1 MELDRSF
8 ALQLKTVQGNSL
20 KSLFEVL
27 KELLNDVNIVADPT
41 GIKIIAL
48 DSAQVTLCHCFLESS
63 SFEVFHCPTPLV
75 IGVNV
80 QNMYKLLK
88 PASSQ
93 DTLTMQIDEA
103 ASNDLEIII
112 QNSEKKSKTFF
123 KLKLLDIDDERV
135 GIPNVEMTTCIT
147 MASGDF
153 QRLIRDMLTIG
164 NVLRI
169 KVTREEV
176 VFETAGDFCQ
186 PAHRPGDVRGD
197 HHRRE
202 RGRDRPPVLV
212 EAALAVLQSP
222 DPQHDLQLVASSQL
236 PTHHPVRDREPRA
249 AETDPLP
256 KVGVNGST
264 DPIWSTFSECV
275 GLRGKAC
282 ERTDVKLGPFL
293 LGIDTR

>member
-1 MELDRSF
+1 MEPDRSF

-27 KELLNDVNIVADPT
+27 KELLNDVNIVADPS

-48 DSAQVTLCHCFLESS
+48 DSAQVTLCHCFLEGS

-88 PASSQ
+88 PSSSQ

-103 ASNDLEIII
+103 SSNDLEIII

-135 GIPNVEMTTCIT
+135 GIPSVEMTTCIT

-176 VFETAGDFCQ
+176 IFETAGDFASQ
-186 PAHRPGDVRGD
+186 RT
-197 HHRRE
+197 
-202 RGRDRPPVLV
+202 VL
-212 EAALAVLQSP
+212 ETSEETIIDENEEEIDLLFSLKLLSLFSKAQTLSTTCSLWLQANFP
-222 DPQHDLQLVASSQL
+222 LIIQYAIGNLGQLRL
-236 PTHHPVRDREPRA
+236 I
-249 AETDPLP
+249 LCP
-256 KVGVNGST
+256 K
-264 DPIWSTFSECV
+264 SE
-275 GLRGKAC
+275 
-282 ERTDVKLGPFL
+282 
-293 LGIDTR
+293 